1 MTVSLPFQQEHSWRK
16 LGYLYFTDSLNY
28 REVLLQNPQ
37 WKVTELPP
45 VGAQLRVSPSE
56 NSGGTPGGL
65 TQGSFI
71 FGLPNGEAELEVYPF
86 DTEEEYTTALN
97 RYTLQGVVERE
108 SINGLTFDSP
118 QAVTGVQNG

>member
-1 MTVSLPFQQEHSWRK
+1 MTVSLPFQQEHTWRK

-45 VGAQLRVSPSE
+45 IGAQLHISPSE

-71 FGLPNGEAELEVYPF
+71 FGLPNGEAELEIYPF
-86 DTEEEYTTALN
+86 DSEIEYTTALN

>member
-1 MTVSLPFQQEHSWRK
+1 MTVSVPFQQQDTFRK

-28 REVLLQNPQ
+28 REVLSQNAQ

-45 VGAQLRVSPSE
+45 VGAQLHISPSE

-71 FGLPNGEAELEVYPF
+71 FGLPNGEAEQEVYPF
-86 DTEEEYTTALN
+86 DTREEYDLALY
-97 RYTLQGVVERE
+97 RYTLQGVVNRE
-108 SINGLTFDSP
+108 SINGYSFDSVI
-118 QAVTGVQNG
+118 AITGDQNG

>member
-1 MTVSLPFQQEHSWRK
+1 MTVSLPFQQEHTWRK

-45 VGAQLRVSPSE
+45 IGAQLHISPSE

-71 FGLPNGEAELEVYPF
+71 FGLPNGEAELEIYPF
-86 DTEEEYTTALN
+86 DSEIEYTTALN

-118 QAVTGVQNG
+118 QAVTGVQNA

>member
-1 MTVSLPFQQEHSWRK
+1 MTVSLPFQPEHTFRK

-28 REVLLQNPQ
+28 REVLNQNSQ

-45 VGAQLRVSPSE
+45 IGAQLHISPSE

-71 FGLPNGEAELEVYPF
+71 FGLTANESSQNIYPY
-86 DTEEEYTTALN
+86 DSEEEYTFALE

-108 SINGLTFDSP
+108 ALNGLTFDSV
-118 QAVTGVQNG
+118 QALTGRQKG

>member
-1 MTVSLPFQQEHSWRK
+1 MAVSLPFQQDHTWRK

-28 REVLLQNPQ
+28 REVLAQNSQ

-45 VGAQLRVSPSE
+45 IGAQLSISSSE

-71 FGLPNGEAELEVYPF
+71 FGLPNGESSREIYPY
-86 DTEEEYTTALN
+86 DTEEQYDVALY
-97 RYTLQGVVERE
+97 RYTLQGVVDRE
-108 SINGLTFDSP
+108 QLNGLTFDSV
-118 QAVTGVQNG
+118 QAITGDQNG